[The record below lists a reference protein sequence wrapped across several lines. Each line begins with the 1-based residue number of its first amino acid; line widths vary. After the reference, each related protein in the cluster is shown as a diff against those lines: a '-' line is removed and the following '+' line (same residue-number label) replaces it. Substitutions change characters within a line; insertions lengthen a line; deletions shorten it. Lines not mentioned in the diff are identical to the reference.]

1 MTPKGSVGY
10 NNSMQTF
17 RFEPVSRSFFRPF
30 LILPVCAFLLTGA
43 AINTRAQ
50 NSAPKPGAK
59 APTKQTPPT
68 PTTEPRFVDTR
79 NKFSFQPPADWTHNT
94 TIDPPYIVFVAPGE
108 TDVNIGTYGEA
119 VGKMTLDTLVKSNKQ
134 NAKTEQGMTI
144 YDEKA
149 TKIAGEKAYSWRIRI
164 KRRNFA
170 SHESRQI
177 FCIHNNRSFVLT
189 LTGLPTN
196 IKKYEPAFDK
206 IVASF
211 RWEK

>member
-1 MTPKGSVGY
+1 MPS
-10 NNSMQTF
+10 F
-17 RFEPVSRSFFRPF
+17 RFQTYLTLPVS
-30 LILPVCAFLLTGA
+30 VLLLGA
-43 AINTRAQ
+43 AMTTVAQ
-50 NSAPKPGAK
+50 NSATKPGVKTSAQ
-59 APTKQTPPT
+59 QTLKT
-68 PTTEPRFVDTR
+68 PQAEPRIVDTR

-94 TIDPPYIVFVAPGE
+94 TINPPFIVFIAPGE

-134 NAKTEQGMTI
+134 NAKAEQGMTI
-144 YDEKA
+144 YDEKS
-149 TKIAGEKAYSWRIRI
+149 TKLAGEKAYSWRIRI

-170 SHESRQI
+170 PHESRQI
-177 FCIHNNRSFVLT
+177 FCIHNSRSFVLT